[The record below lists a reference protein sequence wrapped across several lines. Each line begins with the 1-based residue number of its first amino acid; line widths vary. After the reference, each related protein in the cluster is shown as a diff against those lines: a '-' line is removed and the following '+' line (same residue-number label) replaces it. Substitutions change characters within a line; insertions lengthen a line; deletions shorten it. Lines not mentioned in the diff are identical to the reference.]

1 MKVCYVT
8 FRSITYAQRG
18 QTVLQKRGIYGE
30 VVRTPRPMNPRGC
43 GYSVRLRQREVEMA
57 LQILDE
63 MHVPYETA
71 YCRSRDG
78 ELEEVL

>member
-8 FRSITYAQRG
+8 FHSITYAQRG

-43 GYSVRLRQREVEMA
+43 GYSVRIRHSEAEAA
-57 LQILDE
+57 LKILDE
-63 MHVPYETA
+63 MQVPYGSA
-71 YCRSRDG
+71 YCRNRDG